1 MEQVALERPHPST
14 DDLMIVL
21 CSERNPGT
29 ELAASLRPRVVLEL
43 LGGACIASDGAVRAT
58 FEYGIRVAG
67 VRRVL
72 LFAHAGCFA
81 AGSEGAPAWEAA
93 VAQGRALL
101 RDERI
106 APLLRSRG
114 VRLGAGWF
122 DSKPRAVDLVAP
134 RQPLADGEGLDA
146 WLLRR
151 SGDYP

>member
-1 MEQVALERPHPST
+1 MGEVALEHPHAST

-29 ELAASLRPRVVLEL
+29 ELAASLRPGVVLEL

-58 FEYGIRVAG
+58 FEYGIGVAG

-81 AGSEGAPAWEAA
+81 TGSDRAPARETA

-101 RDERI
+101 RD
-106 APLLRSRG
+106 
-114 VRLGAGWF
+114 
-122 DSKPRAVDLVAP
+122 DLDAP
-134 RQPLADGEGLDA
+134 RQPLAHGEDLDA
-146 WLLRR
+146 WLLRG
-151 SGDYP
+151 SGDWR